1 MPKKRLNITLD
12 HDAAERARRYT
23 QRHNTSISHLVGEF
37 LSQLP
42 HEETDRELTPTVSRL
57 LGVAKGG
64 PDREQYRRHLRQK
77 YASCRSCWTST
88 SSWTCC

>member
-1 MPKKRLNITLD
+1 MPKKRLNIPLD

-23 QRHNTSISHLVGEF
+23 QRHNTSISRLVGEF

-42 HEETDRELTPTVSRL
+42 REETDRELTPTVSRL

-64 PDREQYRRHLRQK
+64 RRAEIARPQLPR
-77 YASCRSCWTST
+77 WTT
-88 SSWTCC
+88 SFGSSR